1 MPTCTKCGKSFKN
14 FVVVDG
20 KERNLQ
26 RRKFC
31 LECSPFGLHNTR
43 DLNKEKPIRLSKKVS
58 YVREKRHRMKDRAVE
73 YGGGKCIICGY
84 DRCKR
89 ALEFHHLNP
98 NTKLMNLSATR
109 ISSSAWEKTK
119 AEIDKCIL
127 VCSNCHK
134 EIESGLIT
142 YP

>member
-1 MPTCTKCGKSFKN
+1 MPTCTKCGEFFKN
-14 FVVVDG
+14 LVVVDG

-31 LECSPFGLHNTR
+31 LECSPFRSHNTR
-43 DLNKEKPIRLSKKVS
+43 DLNKERPIRLSKSVA
-58 YVREKRHRMKDRAVE
+58 YVRERRHDIKSKAIE
-73 YGGGKCIICGY
+73 YRGGKCVICGY
-84 DRCKR
+84 DRCNR
-89 ALEFHHLNP
+89 ALEFHHLDP
-98 NTKLMNLSATR
+98 NTKLMNLSSSR
-109 ISSSAWEKTK
+109 ISSSAWEKVK
-119 AEIDKCIL
+119 SEIDKCIL